1 MTLSEFSV
9 KKPVTISMVFLGI
22 ILIGIIAWTRL
33 PRELFPPIVFPQLSI
48 VTRYENAAPQEIETL
63 ITKPIEEVVGTVPN
77 LRRISS
83 TSKEG
88 ISLVIADFNW
98 GTNMDFAS
106 LSVRE
111 KIDLIKERL
120 PRESEDSVVVKYNPL
135 ELPMMVLSVTGEEF
149 SLYGLKEICRREI
162 KEKLEKIEGVASVIL
177 TGGEERE
184 ILVEIDQGRLQASG
198 ISLLSIVQSLK
209 ESNLNFPAG
218 TIEAEFFEFLV
229 RTMGEF
235 KSIDEIENTA
245 ILAVDDKEKDWFHPG
260 EKDKEEER
268 RLIYLR
274 DIAKVKDTFKE
285 KTSVSRYN
293 KLDNISVSIRKQA
306 DANTL
311 QVAAR
316 VSRVIKQLKPDLPEG
331 LRINVVYDQSNFVKR
346 SLKEVSNAAL
356 IGMALAFLV
365 LLFFL
370 KNFRSAVI
378 ITFSIPLSILAAL
391 IMMFFANM
399 FFKMSLNMMSLGG
412 LALGVGML
420 VDNSVVVIENIFR
433 HRQMG
438 ETPEKS
444 AIRGS
449 NEVYNAVVASTLTTI
464 SVFFPFVFISGV
476 AGQLFKQLAFTVI
489 FSLIASLFV
498 AVTLIPL
505 FFRKIALNAQTTRKK
520 SVPPLDSSFVE
531 SGKVTG
537 FFNLITK
544 RTIPVILLVSFSL
557 FIVSLGVI
565 FRLDK
570 EFMPKMD
577 QRQFI
582 VKLDK
587 PMGTKL
593 KVTTRA
599 AERLENIL
607 FEIPEVKEMT
617 LNIGSSKEATPEES
631 IETLGSHQAQF
642 MVNLF
647 SRKEQQM
654 KSRAS
659 GAPKGMAL
667 PTRIRSTAEILQE
680 LKKRIQEAKFPGS
693 KFEYLLQESVF
704 GSSFLTT
711 APVAVSVKG
720 YDLAV
725 LKKLS
730 GEVKR
735 QLAKIKGLYGIKD
748 TMAEP
753 TLETRVKVD
762 KDRAVL
768 YHLSVN
774 DISQVTRV
782 AIKGDVATKFKE
794 LGEEY
799 DVRVRLR
806 PQDRAGISDLRN
818 IFIYTPRGEPV
829 YLDQV
834 ASLKMDLGPSEIKR
848 QEQERIVQVTA
859 NVYRRRLTD
868 IFSEVK
874 EIIENLTV
882 LQDYTVKLAG
892 ESEEMQSAFS
902 NIRFALILAILLVYM
917 IMASLFESLIQP
929 FVIMFTIPMAIIG
942 VAAALFL
949 TNTPLSAVAFLGIIM
964 LGGIV
969 VNNGI
974 ILIDFVNRLRQQG
987 LGIRDAA
994 IKAAKI
1000 RVRPILMTSFTTIL
1014 GLLPLALGMS
1024 EGKELRA
1031 PLAITVIG
1039 GLTAA
1044 TFLTLI
1050 VIPSVYIVI
1059 ESFLEKFR
1067 K

>member
-33 PRELFPPIVFPQLSI
+33 PRELFPPIVFPQLSV

-198 ISLLSIVQSLK
+198 ISLLTIVQSLK

-235 KSIDEIENTA
+235 KTIDEIENMA
-245 ILAVDDKEKDWFHPG
+245 ILAVDDKEKDWFSPG

-316 VSRVIKQLKPDLPEG
+316 VSQAVKQLKPDLPEG

-346 SLKEVSNAAL
+346 SLREVSNAAL
-356 IGMALAFLV
+356 IGMVLAFLV

-370 KNFRSAVI
+370 KNFRSAII

-444 AIRGS
+444 AIQGS

-489 FSLIASLFV
+489 FSLLASLFV

-505 FFRKIALNAQTTRKK
+505 FFRKIALNAQTTKKK
-520 SVPPLDSSFVE
+520 SFTPL
-531 SGKVTG
+531 GKVTG

-544 RTIPVILLVSFSL
+544 KTIPVILLVSLSL
-557 FIVSLGVI
+557 FIVGLGVI

-582 VKLDK
+582 VKLDM

-599 AERLENIL
+599 AKRLENIL
-607 FEIPEVKEMT
+607 FEISEVKEMT
-617 LNIGSSKEATPEES
+617 LNIGSSKEAVPEES
-631 IETLGSHQAQF
+631 IETLGSNQAQF

-647 SRKEQQM
+647 RRKEQQM

-659 GAPKGMAL
+659 G
-667 PTRIRSTAEILQE
+667 TRIRSTAEILQE
-680 LKKRIQEAKFPGS
+680 LKERIQEEKFPGS

-720 YDLAV
+720 YDPAV

-753 TLETRVKVD
+753 TLETRVEVD

-774 DISQVTRV
+774 DISQVARV
-782 AIKGDVATKFKE
+782 AIKGEVATKFKE

-859 NVYRRRLTD
+859 NVYKRRLTD

-874 EIIENLTV
+874 KIIENLSV

-917 IMASLFESLIQP
+917 IMASFFESLIQP
-929 FVIMFTIPMAIIG
+929 FVIMFTIPLAIIG

-949 TNTPLSAVAFLGIIM
+949 TDTPLSAVAFLGIIM

-1000 RVRPILMTSFTTIL
+1000 RARPILMTSFTTIL

>member
-77 LRRISS
+77 LRRLSS

-120 PRESEDSVVVKYNPL
+120 PRESEDSVVIKYNPL

-198 ISLLSIVQSLK
+198 ISILSIVQSLK

-235 KSIDEIENTA
+235 KTIDEIENMA
-245 ILAVDDKEKDWFHPG
+245 ILAVDDKEKDWFPPG

-316 VSRVIKQLKPDLPEG
+316 VSQAVKQLKPDLPEG

-346 SLKEVSNAAL
+346 SLREVSNAAL
-356 IGMALAFLV
+356 IGMVLAFLV

-370 KNFRSAVI
+370 KNFRSAII

-444 AIRGS
+444 AIQGS

-489 FSLIASLFV
+489 FSLLASLFV

-505 FFRKIALNAQTTRKK
+505 FFRKIALKAQTTKKK
-520 SVPPLDSSFVE
+520 SFTPFDSSFAGAE
-531 SGKVTG
+531 KVTG

-544 RTIPVILLVSFSL
+544 KTIPVILLVSFSL
-557 FIVSLGVI
+557 FIVGLGVI

-582 VKLDK
+582 VKLDM

-599 AERLENIL
+599 AKRLENIL
-607 FEIPEVKEMT
+607 FEISEVKEMT

-631 IETLGSHQAQF
+631 IETLGSNQAQF

-659 GAPKGMAL
+659 S
-667 PTRIRSTAEILQE
+667 TRIRSTAEILQE
-680 LKKRIQEAKFPGS
+680 LKEKIQEEKFPGS

-711 APVAVSVKG
+711 APVVVSVKG
-720 YDLAV
+720 YDPAV

-753 TLETRVKVD
+753 TLETRVEVD

-774 DISQVTRV
+774 DISQVARV
-782 AIKGDVATKFKE
+782 AIKGEVATKFKE

-799 DVRVRLR
+799 DIRVRLR
-806 PQDRAGISDLRN
+806 SQDRAGISDLRN

-834 ASLKMDLGPSEIKR
+834 ASLKMELGPSEIKR

-874 EIIENLTV
+874 KIIENLSV

-929 FVIMFTIPMAIIG
+929 FVIMFTIPLAIIG

-949 TNTPLSAVAFLGIIM
+949 TDTPLSAVAFLGIIM

>member
-33 PRELFPPIVFPQLSI
+33 PRELFPPIVFPQLSV

-198 ISLLSIVQSLK
+198 ISLLTIVQSLK

-235 KSIDEIENTA
+235 KTIDEIENMA
-245 ILAVDDKEKDWFHPG
+245 ILAVDDKEKDWFSPG

-316 VSRVIKQLKPDLPEG
+316 VSQAVKQLKPDLPEG

-346 SLKEVSNAAL
+346 SLREVSNAAL
-356 IGMALAFLV
+356 IGMVLAFLV

-370 KNFRSAVI
+370 KNFRSAII

-438 ETPEKS
+438 ESPEKS
-444 AIRGS
+444 AIQGS

-505 FFRKIALNAQTTRKK
+505 FFRKVAFKAQTTTKK
-520 SVPPLDSSFVE
+520 KFNFNLE
-531 SGKVTG
+531 KRAG
-537 FFNLITK
+537 FFNVITK
-544 RTIPVILLVSFSL
+544 KTIPVILVVSFSL
-557 FIVSLGVI
+557 FIFSLGVI

-570 EFMPKMD
+570 EFMPRMD

-582 VKLDK
+582 VKLDM
-587 PMGTKL
+587 PMGTRI

-607 FEIPEVKEMT
+607 FEIPEVEEIT

-631 IETLGSHQAQF
+631 IETLGSNQAQF

-647 SRKEQQM
+647 SRNEQQM
-654 KSRAS
+654 KSRDS
-659 GAPKGMAL
+659 GTPKGMAS
-667 PTRIRSTAEILQE
+667 PTRVRSTSEILQE
-680 LKKRIQEAKFPGS
+680 LKEKIQEAKFPGS

-704 GSSFLTT
+704 GSSFLTA

-725 LKKLS
+725 LKKIS
-730 GEVKR
+730 GEMKKH
-735 QLAKIKGLYGIKD
+735 LAKIKGLYGIKD
-748 TMAEP
+748 TLAEP
-753 TLETRVKVD
+753 TLETRVEVD

-774 DISQVTRV
+774 DISQVTRI
-782 AIKGDVATKFKE
+782 AIKGEVATKFKE

-818 IFIYTPRGEPV
+818 IFIYTPHGDPV

-834 ASLKMDLGPSEIKR
+834 ASLTMDLGPSEIKR

-859 NVYRRRLTD
+859 NVYKRRLTD
-868 IFSEVK
+868 VFSEVK
-874 EIIENLTV
+874 RIIENLSV
-882 LQDYTVKLAG
+882 PHDYTVKLAG

-929 FVIMFTIPMAIIG
+929 FVIMFTIPLAIIG

-949 TNTPLSAVAFLGIIM
+949 TNTPLSVVAFLGIIM

-1000 RVRPILMTSFTTIL
+1000 RARPILMTSFTTIL

>member
-22 ILIGIIAWTRL
+22 ILIGIISWTRL
-33 PRELFPPIVFPQLSI
+33 PRELFPSIVFPQLSI
-48 VTRYENAAPQEIETL
+48 ITRYENAAPQEIETL

-149 SLYGLKEICRREI
+149 NLYGLKEICRREI
-162 KEKLEKIEGVASVIL
+162 KEKLEKVEGVASVIL

-184 ILVEIDQGRLQASG
+184 ILIEIDQGRLQASG

-235 KSIDEIENTA
+235 KTIQEIENTA
-245 ILAVDDKEKDWFHPG
+245 ILVVDDKEKNWVYPG

-316 VSRVIKQLKPDLPEG
+316 VNQVVKQLKPDLPEG
-331 LRINVVYDQSNFVKR
+331 LQVNVVYDQSKFVKR
-346 SLKEVSNAAL
+346 SLREVSNAAL

-378 ITFSIPLSILAAL
+378 IIFSVPLSILAAL

-438 ETPEKS
+438 ESPEKS
-444 AIRGS
+444 AIQGS

-505 FFRKIALNAQTTRKK
+505 FFRKIALKAQTTTKK
-520 SVPPLDSSFVE
+520 RFTPLE
-531 SGKVTG
+531 RTTG
-537 FFNLITK
+537 FFNVINK
-544 RTIPVILLVSFSL
+544 KTIPVILVVSFSL
-557 FIVSLGVI
+557 FIISLGVI

-570 EFMPKMD
+570 EFMPRMD

-582 VKLDK
+582 VKLDM
-587 PMGTKL
+587 PMGTKI
-593 KVTTRA
+593 KVTART

-607 FEIPEVKEMT
+607 FEIPEVEEMT

-631 IETLGSHQAQF
+631 IETLGCNQAQF

-647 SRKEQQM
+647 SRNEQQM

-659 GAPKGMAL
+659 G
-667 PTRIRSTAEILQE
+667 TRVRSTGEVLQE
-680 LKKRIQEAKFPGS
+680 LKERIQEAKFPDS
-693 KFEYLLQESVF
+693 KFEYLLQESIF
-704 GSSFLTT
+704 GSSFLTA

-730 GEVKR
+730 GEMKKH
-735 QLAKIKGLYGIKD
+735 LAKLKGLYGIKD
-748 TMAEP
+748 TLAEP
-753 TLETRVKVD
+753 TLETRVEVD

-774 DISQVTRV
+774 DISQVARV
-782 AIKGDVATKFKE
+782 AIKGEVATKFKE

-806 PQDRAGISDLRN
+806 PGDRAGISDLRN
-818 IFIYTPRGEPV
+818 IFIYTPQGDSV

-859 NVYRRRLTD
+859 NVYKRRLTD

-874 EIIENLTV
+874 GIIKNLSV
-882 LQDYTVKLAG
+882 PHDYTVKLAG

-902 NIRFALILAILLVYM
+902 NIWFALILAILLVYM

-929 FVIMFTIPMAIIG
+929 FVIMFTIPLAIIG

-949 TNTPLSAVAFLGIIM
+949 TNTPLSVVAFLGIIM

-987 LGIRDAA
+987 LGIRKAA
-994 IKAAKI
+994 IEAAKI

-1039 GLTAA
+1039 GLTVA

-1059 ESFLEKFR
+1059 ENFLEKFR